1 MKKFLKY
8 FLWAISGLLVVVL
21 IVALFNYERIVRLY
35 NVNSLFSEEK
45 IVSNFSSMDKMFLVK
60 DLPRSGDAYQWK
72 TQITELP
79 SAFTFVG
86 SQIST
91 EEYLAQTSTTSLLVL
106 SDGNIV
112 FEDYYLGTK
121 IDDKRISWS
130 MAKSFLSALFGVA
143 VFEGKIASLEDA
155 VTKYVPELEQS
166 AYNGVKIIDVLHMAS
181 GVEFDEDYLD
191 YESDINRMGR
201 VLALGGSMDEFAAS
215 ISTRART
222 AGIARQYV
230 SIDTHVLSMVL
241 RAATGK
247 SLAEY
252 FEEKLWAKLGA
263 GGNAYYVTDGHG
275 VAFALGGLNM
285 RTRDYALFG
294 QLFLQNGKWGKE
306 QIIPK
311 EWAKISV
318 LPSAPRS
325 IHKDDKFGYGYQWWV
340 PVNSD
345 EEFYAIGIYGQY
357 LYINRKLGVVI
368 VKTSADRDFKND
380 GEGGNLIE
388 QKTIEM
394 FRAIAQEVAKD

>member
-1 MKKFLKY
+1 M
-8 FLWAISGLLVVVL
+8 WAVLALLIVVL
-21 IVALFNYERIVRLY
+21 IVALFNYQRIVRLY
-35 NVNSLFSEEK
+35 NVNNLFSEEK
-45 IVSNFSSMDKMFLVK
+45 IVNNFSSMDKMFLVK
-60 DLPRSGDAYQWK
+60 DLLRSGDVYQWQ
-72 TQITELP
+72 TQIAELP

-86 SQIST
+86 YQVNI

-106 SDGNIV
+106 SDSRIV

-130 MAKSFLSALFGVA
+130 VAKSFLSALFGSA
-143 VFEGKIASLEDA
+143 VFEGKIVSLEDA

-191 YESDINRMGR
+191 FDSDINRMGR

-215 ISTRART
+215 ITTRTRI

-247 SLAEY
+247 SLSQY

-263 GGNAYYVTDGHG
+263 GANAYYVTDGHG

-294 QLFLQNGKWGKE
+294 QLFLQNGKWENE
-306 QIIPK
+306 QIIPN
-311 EWAKISV
+311 EWTNTSI

-325 IHKDDKFGYGYQWWV
+325 IYKNDRFGYGYQWWI
-340 PVNSD
+340 PINSD

-394 FRAIAQEVAKD
+394 FRTITQDVAKD